1 MPRKRASSADNDI
14 DDDLRLTELMGHERT
29 KEKTDNARIT
39 KRLAPKVDNL
49 ATKRKIRELVKGVG
63 LQAEI
68 EVLKPK
74 KTVVRRVKG

>member
-1 MPRKRASSADNDI
+1 MHLEDFSGSEGSIENTPEMPRKRASSADNDI

-63 LQAEI
+63 L
-68 EVLKPK
+68 
-74 KTVVRRVKG
+74 